1 MNAGRYNGKQVSGDF
16 SLIRMLGFGLALCA
30 WAGAPVLEVSVRDA
44 ANLPV
49 PGARVEVRQGGSA
62 LASAQTDLEG
72 RASFSNLKP
81 GRFAVTAAGAGLQ
94 PARNDMVDLAAG
106 RTTRVELTLAAV
118 EVHKDSVK
126 VEAAAEPVEAGG
138 STPSTLAGRTAR
150 ELPGRPTT
158 VVGALPMLPGV
169 VRGQNGDLQISA
181 ASEHRAALI
190 VNSADVTDPATGQF
204 GLTVPIDI
212 VDVMNVYQTPF
223 QAEYGK
229 FTAGLV
235 TVETRRGG
243 EKWKWELNDPLPE
256 FYIRSWRLRG
266 LRTATPRVNV
276 EGALIPGR
284 LYFSEGIE
292 YEMRKTQVIT
302 LPFPNDQKKKSGVNS
317 FAQLDWIPSARNV
330 LTDTLHVAP
339 QRLAYDGMD
348 AFDPQPTTP
357 DAATHNYTATVT
369 DRFTIFRGLLENT
382 VSETLFGARVWGQG
396 AAEMT
401 LAPTGR
407 SGNYFAQQYTDA
419 SRLGWAPS
427 YLFRSFKWLGTHSY
441 KLGAYLGQSKDN
453 GQVTDQP
460 IDIVNQQGQL
470 TERIAFTPG
479 RAFSL
484 EDSEY
489 AFYLQDH
496 WSFSPRVALDAGVRT
511 ESQEVSHTFRVAPR
525 AGLAWSPSERWGT
538 VVRMGFGFFYDHVPL
553 NVYSFKQFPK
563 AVETYYDAAG
573 QVAGGPYFFG
583 NALDVVNVRIP
594 FTFRKAGPGD
604 FSPQSATGSVQIEQ
618 PAGRYVRLRVSYI
631 HNQSAGLVMM
641 NLVPP
646 DPVTMVGARE
656 LIGNGQ
662 ARFRQ
667 IEATA
672 RVRLKEDRQ
681 ISVSWVHSYARGD
694 LNDFNNYLGSF
705 PMPMLRPDIN
715 GRLPGDLPDRLLAWG
730 TAQLTRTWRILPVI
744 EYRNG
749 FPYSTLDAAQGYVGT
764 PNQARYPNFFALD
777 ARVSKDIKVNPKYSV
792 RLSVSGFNLTNHFNP
807 ESLHN
812 NAADPMYGVFF
823 GQRQRKFTADFD
835 VLF

>member
-1 MNAGRYNGKQVSGDF
+1 VAW
-16 SLIRMLGFGLALCA
+16 AAAA
-30 WAGAPVLEVSVRDA
+30 WAGAAVLEVSVRDA

-49 PGARVEVRQGGSA
+49 PGARVEVRHGDA
-62 LASAQTDLEG
+62 AATSAQTDLEG
-72 RASFSNLKP
+72 NASFFNLKA
-81 GRFAVTAAGAGLQ
+81 GRFAVTATKEGLQ
-94 PARNDMVDLAAG
+94 PARNDTVDLAAEG
-106 RTTRVELTLAAV
+106 ATHVELTLAAI
-118 EVHKDSVK
+118 EVHKDSVN
-126 VEAAAEPVEAGG
+126 VEAAAEPVEAGA
-138 STPSTLAGRTAR
+138 STPSTLAGQTAR
-150 ELPGRPTT
+150 ELPGRPAT
-158 VVGALPMLPGV
+158 VADALPMLPGV
-169 VRGQNGDLQISA
+169 VRGQDGGLQISA

-212 VDVMNVYQTPF
+212 VDEMNVYQTPF

-284 LYFSEGIE
+284 LYFSEGLE
-292 YEMRKTQVIT
+292 YEMRKTEVIT
-302 LPFPNDQKKKSGVNS
+302 QPFPNDQKKKSGVNS

-330 LTDTLHVAP
+330 LTATLHVAP
-339 QRLAYDGMD
+339 QRLAYVGLD
-348 AFDPQPTTP
+348 AFDPPPTTP

-369 DRFTIFRGLLENT
+369 DRLTIFGGLLENT
-382 VSETLFGARVWGQG
+382 VSETQFGARVWGQG
-396 AAEMT
+396 GGDMT
-401 LAPTGR
+401 LGPAGR
-407 SGNYFAQQYTDA
+407 AGSYFAQQHTDA

-441 KLGAYLGQSKDN
+441 KLGAYVGQSKDN
-453 GQVTDQP
+453 GQVIDQP
-460 IDIVNQQGQL
+460 IDIVNQWNQL
-470 TERIAFTPG
+470 TEQIAFTPG

-484 EDSEY
+484 EDTEY

-496 WSFSPRVALDAGVRT
+496 WTISPRLAVDAGVRT

-563 AVETYYDAAG
+563 AVETFYDAGG
-573 QVAGGPYFFG
+573 QVTAGPYFFG

-594 FTFRKAGPGD
+594 FVFRTAGPGD
-604 FSPQSATGSVQIEQ
+604 FSPQSATGSLQIEQ
-618 PAGRYVRLRVSYI
+618 PAGRFVRLRLSYI
-631 HNQSAGLVMM
+631 HNQSAGLVVM
-641 NLVPP
+641 NLVEP
-646 DPVTMVGARE
+646 DPVTMTGARE
-656 LIGNGQ
+656 LIGSGQ

-667 IEATA
+667 FEATA
-672 RVRLKEDRQ
+672 RVRLKENRQ
-681 ISVSWVHSYARGD
+681 LFVSYVHSYARGD

-705 PMPMLRPDIN
+705 PMPTLRPDFN
-715 GRLPGDLPDRLLAWG
+715 GRLPGELPDRLLAWG
-730 TAQLTRTWRILPVI
+730 TVQLTRSLRILPVV
-744 EYRNG
+744 EYRDG
-749 FPYSTLDAAQGYVGT
+749 FPYSTLDAAQNYVGV
-764 PNQARYPNFFALD
+764 PNQNRYPNFFALD
-777 ARVSKDIKVNPKYSV
+777 ARVSKDVKVSPKYSV
-792 RLSVSGFNLTNHFNP
+792 RLSISGFNLTNHFNP

-812 NAADPMYGVFF
+812 NIADPLYGVFF